1 MTNVKNNIFLV
12 GFMGC
17 GKTTI
22 GRRLAQRLGY
32 GFVDLDQLLVEREGR
47 SIPEIF
53 AESGELYFRDCES
66 AVLAEQSDRE
76 ATVFATGGGIV
87 GRDANRQLMKNLG
100 AVIYLRLTWAT
111 LERRLLKSS
120 GRPLAD
126 PQSGMEPVRQ
136 LWQSR
141 LPWYE
146 EADLI
151 VDADRLSV
159 NGAVCSI
166 VDILNSQEANKCRS

>member
-1 MTNVKNNIFLV
+1 MMLNVKKNIFLV

-17 GKTTI
+17 GKTTV
-22 GRRLAQRLGY
+22 GRKLAQRLGY

-47 SIPEIF
+47 SIPDVF
-53 AESGELYFRDCES
+53 AESGEQYFRDCES
-66 AVLAEQSDRE
+66 AVLAEQGDRD

-87 GRDANRQLMKNLG
+87 GRAGNRQLMKSLG
-100 AVIYLRLTWAT
+100 AVIYLRLSWAT
-111 LERRLLKSS
+111 LERRLSKSS

-126 PQSGMEPVRQ
+126 PQSGMEPIRQ

-146 EADLI
+146 EADLA
-151 VDADRLSV
+151 VDADQLGV
-159 NGAVCSI
+159 NGVVSSI
-166 VDILNSQEANKCRS
+166 MNMLNSQETT